1 MKNNILSLAFA
12 VAVLSTAVGCASKTA
27 HVSCKTEPMLSQFND
42 GAVVDSAVV
51 ERLLPNGEYEIFD
64 KADVNGNTVA
74 WSGKVDEPFIGRIRC
89 SITTPISSGDAWATL
104 IFEPGTYSSED
115 RTFFHGA
122 KYNDA
127 IFDATQR
134 AAQYSDDADAVRKL
148 VDNFIQ
154 NYPDVVTKMM
164 LEKASL
170 TLEPER
176 WLEVYE
182 SMTDDIKNHP
192 LVNNRAQVENA
203 YLTRLRAREA
213 IVVGNPYSDFEG
225 TWEGKEYRLSDYVG
239 KGKYVLVDFW
249 ASWCGPCRE
258 EIPNIIQAYNKYG
271 KKGLEVLGVA
281 IKDNKPGE
289 TVQAA
294 KDLNINYTVFNDKND
309 GAFNAYKL
317 LEIPRIILIGPDG
330 TILESD
336 LRGAGIED
344 AIKKY
349 LN

>member
-1 MKNNILSLAFA
+1 MKNTLLLLACAAAILSA
-12 VAVLSTAVGCASKTA
+12 AVGCASKTA
-27 HVSCKTEPMLSQFND
+27 HVTCDTAPMLAWVND
-42 GAVVDSAVV
+42 GAVIDSAVV
-51 ERLLPNGEYEIFD
+51 QRLLPDGEYETID
-64 KADVNGNTVA
+64 KAEVTENTVT
-74 WSGKVDEPFIGRIRC
+74 WSGKVDEPFIGRIKC
-89 SITTPISSGDAWATL
+89 TVTTPVSQGDVWTTL
-104 IFEPGTYSSED
+104 LFEPGNLSSD
-115 RTFFHGA
+115 DATLYHGA

-127 IFDATQR
+127 IVEALDNL
-134 AAQYSDDADAVRKL
+134 AQCGDDADAVRK
-148 VDNFIQ
+148 VIDSFIR
-154 NYPDVVTKMM
+154 NNPDAATKIM
-164 LEKASL
+164 LTKAGAK
-170 TLEPER
+170 TVPER

-182 SMTDDIKNHP
+182 SMTDDVKNYP
-192 LVNNRAQVENA
+192 IVKNTALQINA
-203 YLTRLRAREA
+203 YLERERAREA
-213 IVVGNPYSDFEG
+213 IVVGDPYKDFEG
-225 TWEGKEYRLSDYVG
+225 TWDGKEYRLSDYVG

-281 IKDNKPGE
+281 IKDKPND
-289 TVQAA
+289 TVNAA
-294 KDLNINYTVFNDKND
+294 KDLHINYTVFNDKND

-344 AIKKY
+344 AVKKY